1 MSGSVGDLLA
11 AQFDPSRGVE
21 MWRIR
26 DAIHRHDEAALA
38 YAMRCERLAEH
49 QPGAAADQQQ
59 PRQDEDKGDGFVDF
73 VRLLHGDVLPDSD
86 GSIA

>member
-1 MSGSVGDLLA
+1 VSGSFGDLLA
-11 AQFDPSRGVE
+11 APFDPGRGVE

-49 QPGAAADQQQ
+49 QPDAAPEQQD
-59 PRQDEDKGDGFVDF
+59 PRQHEDEGDGFVGF
-73 VRLLHGDVLPDSD
+73 VRLLHGDALPGSD